1 MANLIDIR
9 RRIRSVQNTRQI
21 TRAMKFVSAAKLKKA
36 QDRIFAA
43 RPYTRR
49 MFQLINH
56 LASQVEDHSHPLLEE
71 RGEENIVLL
80 VITGDKGLC
89 GAFNANLIKTATS
102 FITGHEDSQISLDLV
117 GRKGYDHFHK
127 RNYDIFAHYVNQMST
142 VDFQLARDVAEP
154 LMARFLSGGADRIFI
169 VYNEFKSVISQQI
182 TVEQLLPI
190 TSLEFAADER
200 GGVPEGQEFIY
211 EQPKEE
217 IFGELFPRHVVVQVY
232 HALLES
238 VASEH
243 GARMTAMEAA
253 TKNAGEM
260 IDRLVLFRNRVR
272 QAAITNEIIEIVS
285 GANALG

>member
-36 QDRIFAA
+36 QNRIFAS

-56 LASQVEDHSHPLLEE
+56 LAVRQEDLSHPLMEE
-71 RGEENIVLL
+71 RGHERILL
-80 VITGDKGLC
+80 VLITGDKGLC
-89 GAFNANLIKTATS
+89 GSFNANLIRRAQE
-102 FITGHEDSQISLDLV
+102 FMEEQPEAQVVLDLI
-117 GRKGYDHFHK
+117 GKKGYDHFHK
-127 RNYDIFAHYVNQMST
+127 RHYEIFAHYVNQLSE
-142 VDFQLARDVAEP
+142 VNLQLAEEIARP
-154 LMARFLSGGADRIFI
+154 LMDKFLNGEVDRIFI
-169 VYNEFKSVISQQI
+169 IYNEFKSAMQQNI

-190 TSLEFAADER
+190 AEVEFEAETDQEPP
-200 GGVPEGQEFIY
+200 VPAVEFIY
-211 EQPKEE
+211 EQPREE
-217 IFGELFPRHVVVQVY
+217 IFEDLFPRHVIVQIF

-238 VASEH
+238 VASEY
-243 GARMTAMEAA
+243 GARMAAMDLA

-260 IDRLVLFRNRVR
+260 INRLVLFRNRVR

-285 GANALG
+285 GANAL